1 MDKET
6 IKLAIF
12 SNDKDKI
19 LEKYIIPLE
28 TIVIKNKSSNCNLL
42 WCEIIDFEF
51 VARNYSK
58 VLEMIKDKLVILYDI
73 DKLYK
78 YDTTLTRFFVNIAS
92 KETNKKIVCGNSMI
106 NKNNYDVFSYY
117 FFLDKKIL
125 GVNHYWCFK
134 ANHYILDDK
143 PVKMLD
149 EKYIAKRVKDYTIFD
164 IEPKNDL
171 EREVKNEII
180 SSNKCI

>member
-1 MDKET
+1 MATGDL
-6 IKLAIF
+6 KLAIF
-12 SNDKDKI
+12 SDNKDKI
-19 LEKYIIPLE
+19 LEKYIIPFE
-28 TIVIKNKSSNCNLL
+28 TVVIKNKKSSCNLL
-42 WCEIIDFEF
+42 GCKIIDFEY

-73 DKLYK
+73 DRLYK

-106 NKNNYDVFSYY
+106 NKYNYDVFSYY
-117 FFLDKKIL
+117 FFLDKRIL
-125 GVNHYWCFK
+125 GINHYWCFK

-143 PVKMLD
+143 PIHMLD
-149 EKYIAKRVKDYTIFD
+149 NHYIAKRVAPFTLFEK
-164 IEPKNDL
+164 EPKNDL

-180 SSNKCI
+180 STNKCL